1 MTTIIQLNQLSFAYG
16 NRTVLSNLDLTV
28 QEGEILGLVGPN
40 GAGKTTLINLIQGV
54 LTTTPGSVTV
64 FGGQPGTRRAKSKIA
79 TMFQDDLKLDNV
91 TVTEFLNVFA
101 SQADHPKEL
110 VTLVNELNLNDIVNQ
125 PLGKLSGGQR
135 RKVSFAS
142 AVIANPQL
150 LFLDEPTVGMDAETR
165 QAFWHYIN
173 QLRRQNVTVIITSH
187 YLEEIQAVADRIAI
201 LQDERF
207 SYCLLYTSPSPRDT
221 R

>member
-110 VTLVNELNLNDIVNQ
+110 VTLVNELNLNDKCQ
-125 PLGKLSGGQR
+125 PAIRKTFRWPAAESQLRQCRDCQSPITLSG
-135 RKVSFAS
+135 
-142 AVIANPQL
+142 
-150 LFLDEPTVGMDAETR
+150 
-165 QAFWHYIN
+165 
-173 QLRRQNVTVIITSH
+173 
-187 YLEEIQAVADRIAI
+187 
-201 LQDERF
+201 
-207 SYCLLYTSPSPRDT
+207 
-221 R
+221 